1 MSRRFR
7 KWLLIFFVLFLSN
20 SLSALESQNAYSY
33 KVLAV
38 LDGDTFIATDGNV
51 KFRVRIV
58 AMDAPEKAQSYGEA
72 AKNRL
77 QQLILGKNI
86 QISPVGKG
94 YDLYAR
100 VLGHVAVEGQ
110 NVAKLLIEEGLA
122 HYYRPSCKDY
132 PVDKKKYNYDPT
144 EYVKAED
151 QAKLEKRNLWS
162 QSKIALPCKFRHSDS
177 NSIKFEQKSWKLWD
191 FVSPE
196 VLF

>member
-1 MSRRFR
+1 MSRRFW
-7 KWLLIFFVLFLSN
+7 KSLPLIFCLFLS
-20 SLSALESQNAYSY
+20 SPTPASESQSAYTY

-58 AMDAPEKAQSYGEA
+58 AMDAPEKAQAYGQA

-77 QQLILGKNI
+77 QQLILAKNVR
-86 QISPVGKG
+86 ISPVGKG

-100 VLGHVAVEGQ
+100 VLGHVEVEGQ

-132 PVDKKKYNYDPT
+132 PLDKRKYNYDPT
-144 EYVKAED
+144 DYVKAED
-151 QAKLEKRNLWS
+151 EAKLEKRNVWS
-162 QSKIALPCKFRHSDS
+162 QTKITLPCKFRHSES
-177 NSIKFEQKSWKLWD
+177 STQKSEEKGWKLWD